1 MIDKIVEML
10 AAYLDPEQTSR
21 IQTVHLVIEKRE
33 VRPV

>member
-1 MIDKIVEML
+1 ML

-33 VRPV
+33 VRPVWYV